1 MKIGEV
7 EVRKV
12 PPRVAACQKDHP
24 NHPFAVV
31 NYNGTLN
38 CGECFANELLDT
50 SGGRELLGNL
60 LAGLIKD

>member
-12 PPRVAACQKDHP
+12 PPRVVACQKEHP
-24 NHPFAVV
+24 DQRFAVV
-31 NYNGTLN
+31 NYNGTLT

-50 SGGRELLGNL
+50 PDGLELLGQL
-60 LAGLIKD
+60 LAGLVRE